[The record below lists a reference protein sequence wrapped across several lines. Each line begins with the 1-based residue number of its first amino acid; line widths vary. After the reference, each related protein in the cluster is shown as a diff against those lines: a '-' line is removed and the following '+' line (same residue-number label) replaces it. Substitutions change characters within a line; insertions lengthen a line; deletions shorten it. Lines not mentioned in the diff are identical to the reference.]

1 MPQGLKS
8 DYYHAGMTAAQKLT
22 VQTLWQLGR
31 VKVVCATIAYGMGVD
46 NPNVRYVVHFTVPKC
61 MEGYYQVAATS
72 CCVAVL
78 CLMSSLCA
86 VPAGVRAC
94 GTRRRPC

>member
-1 MPQGLKS
+1 MLWCLQGLKS
-8 DYYHAGMTAAQKLT
+8 DYYHAGMTPAQRLT

-61 MEGYYQVAATS
+61 IEG
-72 CCVAVL
+72 CVHL
-78 CLMSSLCA
+78 SICITFS
-86 VPAGVRAC
+86 
-94 GTRRRPC
+94 

>member
-1 MPQGLKS
+1 MQGLKS
-8 DYYHAGMTAAQKLT
+8 DYYHAGMTTAQRST

-61 MEGYYQVAATS
+61 IEG
-72 CCVAVL
+72 
-78 CLMSSLCA
+78 
-86 VPAGVRAC
+86 
-94 GTRRRPC
+94 